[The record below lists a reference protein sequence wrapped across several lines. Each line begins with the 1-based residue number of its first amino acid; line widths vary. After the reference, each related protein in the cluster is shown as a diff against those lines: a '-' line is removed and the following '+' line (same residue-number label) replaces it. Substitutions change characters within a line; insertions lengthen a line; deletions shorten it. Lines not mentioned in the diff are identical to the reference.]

1 MNDLSN
7 GNYGFDLMSSM
18 SESKVSGIIKALNDL
33 ENNLDSINSKVADMK
48 KQLLVKA
55 QAEIDIL
62 LQKTREMAT
71 TEAESIISSSEAK
84 AKSESS
90 KILKNG
96 DSKLTEIKGKI
107 DANFD
112 DAVKHVVSTV
122 LKA

>member
-1 MNDLSN
+1 MNDLSI
-7 GNYGFDLMSSM
+7 GKSEFYLMSSV
-18 SESKVSGIIKALNDL
+18 SESKVSGIIKALNGL
-33 ENNLDSINSKVADMK
+33 EDNLDAINSKVSDMK
-48 KQLLVKA
+48 KQLSVKI
-55 QAEIDIL
+55 QAEIDGL
-62 LQKTREMAT
+62 LQKTKEMAT
-71 TEAESIISSSEAK
+71 KEAESIIASSEAK

-96 DSKLTEIKGKI
+96 DSKLAEIKGKI